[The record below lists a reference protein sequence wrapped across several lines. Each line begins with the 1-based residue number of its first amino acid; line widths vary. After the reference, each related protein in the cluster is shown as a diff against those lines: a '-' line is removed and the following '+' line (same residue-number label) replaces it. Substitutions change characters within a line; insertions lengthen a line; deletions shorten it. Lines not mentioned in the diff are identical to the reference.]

1 MTSITPVTPETTPA
15 APALQTKGLTK
26 RFGDLVAN
34 DDVNLTLDYG
44 QVHGI
49 LGENGAGKSTLAKML
64 YGVYTPDGGSISRDG
79 SPIELGNPAASRAA
93 GIGLVFQDFRLVPAL
108 SVAENVALALP
119 DLPRLFRSSEVGT
132 RLKALA
138 DDLGLSVTPE
148 RLVRD
153 LSMSERQQVE
163 ILKVLLSGAKVVILD
178 EPTSLLA
185 PQEAQA
191 LMGTIDGLR
200 ARGLAVAIITH
211 KLTDIRAVCDRLSVL
226 RGGKPTIVDGDPS
239 HLTDDELIEAVV
251 GRRIA
256 NLSRADHSPAA
267 DHGTKPPALLIHD
280 LSVTDERGH
289 LALRQVSLQVEHGEV
304 VGVAGVAGSGQR
316 QLADAVAGV
325 ARVKDGGISINGTST
340 SGASPRSALSL
351 GASVIAEDPIT
362 DEVIPGMTVTEH
374 FAIGVPDVPRRGS
387 GYDWNAIREQSSTSG
402 PAVALAMASS
412 ERRVDTLSGGN
423 IQRVMIARS
432 LSRDPGL
439 LVACYPTRGLD
450 IANARATQTLLREHA
465 AGGAGVLLISEDLE
479 ELLALSDRVVV
490 LYQGAVIATLTAADT
505 TPTAVGALMLG
516 KATA

>member
-1 MTSITPVTPETTPA
+1 MTGLASPPA
-15 APALQTKGLTK
+15 DAATATAALRTQGLTK
-26 RFGDLVAN
+26 RFGELVAN
-34 DDVNLTLDYG
+34 DDVNLTLNYG
-44 QVHGI
+44 EVHGI

-64 YGVYTPDGGSISRDG
+64 YGVYEPSAGTITRDG
-79 SPIELGNPAASRAA
+79 DEIPLGSPSASRAA

-119 DLPRLFRSSEVGT
+119 DLPRLFRAGDVAA

-138 DDLGLSVTPE
+138 EELGLSVSPE
-148 RLVRD
+148 RLIRD

-185 PQEAQA
+185 PQEAMA

-211 KLTDIRAVCDRLSVL
+211 KLTDIRAVCDRLTVL
-226 RGGKPTIVDGDPS
+226 RGGKPTIVDGDPAD
-239 HLTDDELIEAVV
+239 LTDEELIEAVV

-256 NLSRADHSPAA
+256 SLTRAPSSPAA
-267 DHGTKPPALLIHD
+267 DHGVKPPALMLQGLTVAD
-280 LSVTDERGH
+280 DRGH
-289 LALRQVSLQVEHGEV
+289 LALQGVSFQVEHGEV
-304 VGVAGVAGSGQR
+304 VGIAGVAGSGQR

-325 ARVKDGGISINGTST
+325 AHVRDGSIQIAGSST
-340 SGASPRSALSL
+340 SGESPRSALAL
-351 GASVIAEDPIT
+351 GASVIAEDPIS
-362 DEVIPGMTVTEH
+362 DEVIPGMSVTEH
-374 FAIGVPDVPRRGS
+374 FAVGDPKAPRRGA
-387 GYDWNAIREQSSTSG
+387 GYDWAAIREASATNE
-402 PAVALAMASS
+402 PAVALDMAAGH
-412 ERRVDTLSGGN
+412 RKVDTLSGGN

-432 LSRDPGL
+432 LSRDPAL

-490 LYQGAVIATLTAADT
+490 LYQGSVIATVAAADT
-505 TPTAVGALMLG
+505 TPTEVGALMLG
-516 KATA
+516 KGAA

>member
-1 MTSITPVTPETTPA
+1 MSTVAAAPADTTPA
-15 APALQTKGLTK
+15 TTALRTTGLTK
-26 RFGDLVAN
+26 VFGDLIAN

-64 YGVYTPDGGSISRDG
+64 YGVYTPDGGTIVRDG
-79 SPIELGNPAASRAA
+79 AEIELGSPAASRAA

-119 DLPRLFRSSEVGT
+119 DLPRMFRSGDVAD
-132 RLKALA
+132 RLRALA
-138 DDLGLSVTPE
+138 DELGLAVRPE
-148 RLVRD
+148 RLIRD

-185 PQEAQA
+185 PQEAAA

-211 KLTDIRAVCDRLSVL
+211 KLTDIRAVCDRLTVL
-226 RGGKPTIVDGDPS
+226 RGGKPTIVDGDPND
-239 HLTDDELIEAVV
+239 LTDEELIEAVV

-256 NLSRADHSPAA
+256 SLTREHTSPAA
-267 DHGTKPPALLIHD
+267 GHGTLPPALLVRD
-280 LSVTDERGH
+280 LSVADERGH
-289 LALRQVSLQVEHGEV
+289 LALESATFQVERGEV

-325 ARVKDGGISINGTST
+325 AKVKDGIIHINGTPV
-340 SGASPRSALSL
+340 SGSSSRAALSAS
-351 GASVIAEDPIT
+351 ASVIAEDPIS
-362 DEVIPGMTVTEH
+362 DEVIPGMTVAEH
-374 FAIGVPDVPRRGS
+374 FAVGDPNAPRKGS
-387 GYDWNAIREQSSTSG
+387 GYDWPAIREQSAG
-402 PAVALAMASS
+402 CEPAIALAMAAS
-412 ERRVDTLSGGN
+412 ERKVDTLSGGN

-450 IANARATQTLLREHA
+450 IANARATQTLLRDHA
-465 AGGAGVLLISEDLE
+465 QQGAGVLLISEDLE
-479 ELLALSDRVVV
+479 ELLALSDRVIV
-490 LYQGAVIATLTAADT
+490 LYQGAVTATVAAADT
-505 TPTAVGALMLG
+505 TPTEIGALMLG
-516 KATA
+516 KGAA